1 MRVRDQLRLALIL
14 VQVPTALMV
23 LYLDVLSVA
32 ATLWRR
38 APHPSSPRH
47 RFAILVPAHNE
58 EQLLPRL
65 LQSINA
71 LDYPRA
77 LYDTHVVADNC
88 TDRTAAVAAA
98 AGATA
103 HERADVHRRGKGY
116 ALRWLVS
123 RVAESGASYDAY
135 VIVDAD
141 SVLSANFLGVLNAH
155 LARGDQAIQSY
166 YGVLNREDSWP
177 AALRYVAL
185 ALFNGL
191 RPRGRD
197 ALGLSTGLRGN
208 GMCFAAPI
216 MKRFGWETFTLAE
229 DVEFHFQLVGADTRV
244 MYAPAASVVV
254 EMPASLA

>member
-77 LYDTHVVADNC
+77 LYDVHVVADNC

-98 AGATA
+98 AGATV
-103 HERADVHRRGKGY
+103 HVRADDQRRGKGY
-116 ALRWLVS
+116 ALRWLLA
-123 RVAESGASYDAY
+123 RLGRAGAAYDAY
-135 VIVDAD
+135 VILDAD
-141 SVLSANFLGVLNAH
+141 SVVSPNFL
-155 LARGDQAIQSY
+155 
-166 YGVLNREDSWP
+166 
-177 AALRYVAL
+177 
-185 ALFNGL
+185 
-191 RPRGRD
+191 
-197 ALGLSTGLRGN
+197 
-208 GMCFAAPI
+208 
-216 MKRFGWETFTLAE
+216 
-229 DVEFHFQLVGADTRV
+229 RV
-244 MYAPAASVVV
+244 
-254 EMPASLA
+254 